1 MTIGTERTSD
11 TRARRFGLASYVY
24 IGTVAVVLAVLGV
37 ALVISSF
44 VGRRAARAAERRG
57 LELAAD
63 LTAQFLAAR
72 GRTIAGGARVFA
84 QGPYFRSLVAQPTHE
99 DMLDQTIEAAE
110 QLEADWV
117 FFTDERGTLLAKS
130 DEEAVAGAPLGS
142 IPLIAGALEGRVTS
156 GFGVSRD
163 TLLFQTVAVPIIVP
177 RAAPIGVLVA
187 SKLVDKQL
195 ARDVRAAT
203 GAEVI
208 FYTLDAKGV
217 PRVAPTSLEHP
228 SDANTALASLE
239 SSDVH
244 TARLGE
250 TTFALQGARLTTA
263 GGEIVG
269 GFLVARPERETG
281 AEMAGMRRALLAAA
295 LLGLVFA
302 AAVARSVT
310 RRVARPLGALAEASA
325 VAVAGDYD
333 RALAHAAEPS
343 GSAAPNEVTRLGAAL
358 TRLLQELREHRLL
371 SAALARAP
379 VAGQSGAPTSEE
391 SEGGVTERK
400 RGGRSRV
407 SGSSRLR
414 AGSSAVPRALEVG
427 LTTQRPATLP
437 PGTVVAGRYE
447 IQEMRGIGAGG
458 IVYRAID
465 RSSGNTI
472 ALETLRPELG
482 DDPLAREELKREV
495 RRARGMTHRNVVRLQ
510 EMGTSEGSSFLT
522 MEYVDGTPLS
532 SVIGERGA
540 LPSTAVLALAS
551 QLLRALEAAH
561 EHGLVHGDLK
571 PGNLLVTADGRLK
584 VTGFG
589 VASVARR
596 PRPSRSPAATQE
608 DVEAPR
614 LAGAL
619 LGTPEYLAPELLV
632 GAAPDARTDLYAAGM
647 VLHECLTGV
656 TPFRGDTPAAFL
668 AQKLG
673 EGAKK
678 TAPLAPGSLEE
689 LIEWLTAVDPADRP
703 ASATEAVAALNGL
716 SSP

>member
-1 MTIGTERTSD
+1 M
-11 TRARRFGLASYVY
+11 Y

-37 ALVISSF
+37 ALLIASF
-44 VGRRAARAAERRG
+44 AGRRATRAAERRG

-72 GRTIAGGARVFA
+72 GRTLAGGARVFV
-84 QGPYFRSLVAQPTHE
+84 QGPYFRSLVTQATHD
-99 DMLDQTIEAAE
+99 DMLDQTIEAMQ
-110 QLEADWV
+110 QLDADWV

-130 DEEAVAGAPLGS
+130 DEEAVVGAPLGS

-163 TLLFQTVAVPIIVP
+163 TLLFQTVAVPIAVP
-177 RAAPIGVLVA
+177 RQAPIGVLAA

-228 SDANTALASLE
+228 DDATAALASLE

-244 TARLGE
+244 VVRLGE
-250 TTFALQGARLTTA
+250 TNFALQGARLTTS
-263 GGEIVG
+263 GGEIIG

-281 AEMAGMRRALLAAA
+281 AEMAGMRRALLVAA

-302 AAVARSVT
+302 AVVARSVS
-310 RRVARPLGALAEASA
+310 RRVARPLDALTDASSVALGGDYDGALARATEAT
-325 VAVAGDYD
+325 
-333 RALAHAAEPS
+333 H
-343 GSAAPNEVTRLGAAL
+343 SAAPNELTRLGAAL
-358 TRLLQELREHRLL
+358 ARLLQELREHRLL

-379 VAGQSGAPTSEE
+379 IARDQSGAGTSDA
-391 SEGGVTERK
+391 SDAGVTERK
-400 RGGRSRV
+400 RGGRSRT
-407 SGSSRLR
+407 SGPSRLR
-414 AGSSAVPRALEVG
+414 AGSSALPRPLEVG
-427 LTTQRPATLP
+427 LTTQRPATFP

-447 IQEMRGIGAGG
+447 IQDVRGTGAAG
-458 IVYRAID
+458 IVYRALD
-465 RSSGNTI
+465 RSNGSII
-472 ALETLRPELG
+472 ALEALRPELG
-482 DDPLAREELKREV
+482 EDPTAREELKREL
-495 RRARGMTHRNVVRLQ
+495 RRARGLSHRNIVRLH
-510 EMGTSEGSSFLT
+510 ELGTSDGAAFLT

-532 SVIGERGA
+532 AVIAEGGA
-540 LPSTAVLALAS
+540 LPANAVLSLAT

-561 EHGLVHGDLK
+561 EHGVVHGDLK
-571 PGNLLVTADGRLK
+571 PSNLLVTADGRLK
-584 VTGFG
+584 VAGFG

-596 PRPSRSPAATQE
+596 PRPPRAPAATQD

-614 LAGAL
+614 LAGAV

-647 VLHECLTGV
+647 VLHECLTGA
-656 TPFRGDTPAAFL
+656 TPFRGDTPGAFL
-668 AQKLG
+668 AQKLDPRG
-673 EGAKK
+673 EGPRNA
-678 TAPLAPGSLEE
+678 APVAPGSLEE
-689 LIEWLTAVDPADRP
+689 LVEWLTALDPGDRP
-703 ASATEAVAALNGL
+703 ASALEAASALERIR
-716 SSP
+716 